1 MPNDLPYLLS
11 EVRYASASSAP
22 CSRSPMDHAG
32 HFAEC
37 RPLGNLEGA
46 DLCMCRTRFRRQ
58 ASSEGEEE
66 REGKKKMITK
76 STFHR
81 KTSSVGA
88 IVGETAGSRCAEEP
102 WRGFI
107 KKHTVQHTPAQRRRV
122 KSVENQARKGARGL
136 LLRFSN
142 SRPVKMGQA
151 QPSAR

>member
-66 REGKKKMITK
+66 REGKKKK
-76 STFHR
+76 KRSRKARSTTR
-81 KTSSVGA
+81 LQVSAQSWARQQIADVP
-88 IVGETAGSRCAEEP
+88 RCHGVA
-102 WRGFI
+102 
-107 KKHTVQHTPAQRRRV
+107 
-122 KSVENQARKGARGL
+122 L
-136 LLRFSN
+136 
-142 SRPVKMGQA
+142 
-151 QPSAR
+151 